1 MRHYIYIILAF
12 LFTNVVLLTS
22 CKKKDIL
29 STDGIS
35 FTTDTL
41 LFDTIFTTVGSTTL
55 NFRIHNTS
63 NRPVKVDEIALM
75 GEANSNFRIN
85 VDGISG
91 DVHTDITIPAKD
103 SIYTFVEVTLDPNN
117 GTTPLIIEDSIRF
130 SVNGNYSYVLL
141 AAWGQDA
148 YFYNRDTIS
157 GVLPN
162 DKPHVVYSSVRVVDG
177 QDLTIP
183 AGTDF
188 YMHKNA
194 IFYVSESA
202 LNINGTVDDPVTFQG
217 DRLEDFYDDV
227 AGQYYGIYFDH
238 AKTSTINH
246 AIIKNGTS
254 GIHIFETHPSNTD
267 YTVKLYNTELYN
279 HASYGLFNFLN
290 GTVYG
295 ENVSIHSNGT
305 YAYFSLVG
313 GDYYFKQ
320 SNFLSYG
327 GNASVAFALRNH
339 YTDVDAQTTY
349 YNGVNEGKF
358 YNCILDATGDN
369 SFGFDTINDDNN
381 SINFNFEFDYCAL
394 KAKDEI
400 TDDSRIS
407 NILWNRFLGFENQS
421 EKDFHLTAGSPLI
434 DAGST
439 DFTHSNGI
447 DIEENPRTGVPD
459 IGAYEF
465 Q

>member
-1 MRHYIYIILAF
+1 MRHYIYILFVF

-55 NFRIHNTS
+55 NFRFHNKA
-63 NRPVKVDEIALM
+63 NRPVKVDEIFLV
-75 GEANSNFRIN
+75 GGNNSNFRIN

-91 DVHTDITIPAKD
+91 NTHKDITIPAKD

-130 SVNGNYSYVLL
+130 LVNGKYSYVNL

-148 YFYNRDTIS
+148 YFYNKDTIS

-177 QDLTIP
+177 QDLTIQ

-188 YMHKNA
+188 YLHKNA

-202 LNINGTVDDPVTFQG
+202 LNIEGTIDDPVTFQG

-267 YTVKLYNTELYN
+267 YTVKLINTEIYKQ
-279 HASYGLFNFLN
+279 ASYGIFNFDG
-290 GTVYG
+290 GTIYG
-295 ENVSIHSNGT
+295 ENLSVHNNGT
-305 YAYFSLVG
+305 YAFFSLKG
-313 GDYYFKQ
+313 GEFYFKQ

-327 GNASVAFALRNH
+327 GDASVAAAFRNH
-339 YTDVDAQTTY
+339 YENIGAHIK
-349 YNGVNEGKF
+349 GRM
-358 YNCILDATGDN
+358 YNCVLDATGDN
-369 SFGFDTINDDNN
+369 SFGFDTLNDNLN
-381 SINFNFEFDYCAL
+381 SFIFDFEFDYCAL

-400 TDDSRIS
+400 TNDNRVT
-407 NILWNRFLGFENQS
+407 NILWNTTPEFENQV
-421 EKDFHLTAGSPLI
+421 EKDFHLTSGSPLI

-439 DFTHSNGI
+439 DFTHSTGQ

>member
-1 MRHYIYIILAF
+1 MKHYIYIILAF
-12 LFTNVVLLTS
+12 LSLNVAFFTS

-29 STDGIS
+29 SSGGIN
-35 FTTDTL
+35 FTTETL

-55 NFRIHNTS
+55 NFRIHNTE
-63 NRPVKVDEIALM
+63 NRPVKIDEILLM
-75 GEANSNFRIN
+75 GESNSNFRIN

-91 DVHTDITIPAKD
+91 DMHKDVIIPAKD

-117 GTTPLIIEDSIRF
+117 GTNPLVIEDSIRF
-130 SVNGNYSYVLL
+130 LVNGKYSYVLL

-157 GVLPN
+157 GILPN

-188 YMHKNA
+188 YLHKNA

-202 LNINGTVDDPVTFQG
+202 LNINGTVDEPVTFQG

-227 AGQYYGIYFDH
+227 AGQYYGLYFDH

-246 AIIKNGTS
+246 AIIKNGIA
-254 GIHIFETHPSNTD
+254 GIHIYETHPTNSD
-267 YTVKLYNTELYN
+267 YTVKLYNSEISN
-279 HASYGLFNFLN
+279 HASYGLFNFDG
-290 GTVYG
+290 GTIYG
-295 ENVSIHSNGT
+295 ENLSVHSNGT
-305 YAYFSLVG
+305 YAYFSLKG
-313 GDYYFKQ
+313 GEFYFKQ

-327 GNASVAFALRNH
+327 GNASVAAAFRNH
-339 YTDVDAQTTY
+339 YENVGAHI
-349 YNGVNEGKF
+349 NGKM

-369 SFGFDTINDDNN
+369 AIGFDTLNDNLN
-381 SINFNFEFDYCAL
+381 SFIFDFEFDYCAL

-400 TDDSRIS
+400 DDDPRVS
-407 NILWNRFLGFENQS
+407 NILWNLFPGFENQA
-421 EKDFHLTAGSPLI
+421 EKDFHLTAGSPFI

-439 DFTHSNGI
+439 SFTHSTGL
-447 DIEENPRTGVPD
+447 DIEETPRTGVPD
-459 IGAYEF
+459 LGAYEF